1 MLPSAPAIPR
11 PVLRT
16 QGLGLLLAVL
26 VLAGVPD
33 TRAATLDITGPAG
46 ASVLVN
52 GLNLR
57 ALPLDGPLTLA
68 PGVYVV
74 ESEMEGFKPFKQV
87 VRLVDDKSQV
97 RLQIRFDPL
106 SRRTAWTS
114 SVLFAGLGQFY
125 LGKPVRGWIYA
136 AAEAGGLVAALAG
149 ELQRSDHRKD
159 YLYLM
164 DAYGSTINGDEAT
177 YYREQAEGAYAKME
191 DAESLRNTGL
201 IVALAAI
208 GVSVADA
215 LITFPNVEAGPGP
228 VPPVSDY
235 SFAAPGKSENP
246 FTTAHVA
253 VKLSF

>member
-1 MLPSAPAIPR
+1 
-11 PVLRT
+11 
-16 QGLGLLLAVL
+16 
-26 VLAGVPD
+26 
-33 TRAATLDITGPAG
+33 
-46 ASVLVN
+46 
-52 GLNLR
+52 
-57 ALPLDGPLTLA
+57 
-68 PGVYVV
+68 
-74 ESEMEGFKPFKQV
+74 MEGFKPFRQL
-87 VRLVDDKSQV
+87 VRLEEESSHV

-125 LGKPVRGWIYA
+125 LGKPVRGWVYA

-159 YLYLM
+159 YLFLM
-164 DAYGSTINGDEAT
+164 DAYASTVNADEAA
-177 YYREQAEGAYAKME
+177 YYREQATDAYAKME

-215 LITFPNVEAGPGP
+215 LLTFPNVEAGPGP
-228 VPPVSDY
+228 VPPASDY
-235 SFAAPGKSENP
+235 GCDVPGKSGNP
-246 FTTAHVA
+246 LATAHVA